1 MSNAVAITFMNLKQ
15 LSENLGLSQT
25 TVSRALNGYP
35 EVNET
40 TRKRVEQAAAEG
52 NYRPNL
58 RAMSLATGRSM
69 AIGHVIPVAS
79 KNDVV
84 NPVFAEFVAGA
95 SQTYNLFGYE
105 LMLTIAESKDE
116 ESIYRNLAAKR
127 AVDGVIVHSPQR
139 DDPRLALLNEIGLPF
154 VVHGRVCDSK
164 TDYNWIDMNNRR
176 AFKQATQLLVDLGH
190 RKIALVNGQ
199 ETLSFAWLRKLGFL
213 DALSENDIP
222 ENADLLASSELT
234 ETYGYQTA
242 TQMLASQNAPSAF
255 LVSSYIVALGVRRAI
270 SQAGLTIGTDIS
282 VIIHDDELSYF
293 HNGGAFPQFT
303 STRSSVREA
312 GILAAE
318 MLLKQIDDPNLYP
331 QTTLLESQLVMGS
344 STGAFRKLT

>member
-1 MSNAVAITFMNLKQ
+1 MNLKQ
-15 LSENLGLSQT
+15 LSEHLGLSQT

-40 TRKRVEQAAAEG
+40 TRRRVEQAAAEG

-58 RAMSLATGRSM
+58 RAMSLATGKAM
-69 AIGHVIPVAS
+69 AIGHVVPVAH

-95 SQTYNLFGYE
+95 SQTYNLHGYE
-105 LMLTIAESKDE
+105 LMLTIAETKNE
-116 ESIYRNLAAKR
+116 ESIYRSLAAKR
-127 AVDGVIVHSPQR
+127 AVDGVIVHSPLR

-164 TDYNWIDMNNRR
+164 TEYNWIDMNNRR
-176 AFKQATQLLVDLGH
+176 AFKQATQLLIDLGH
-190 RKIALVNGQ
+190 KKIALVNGQ
-199 ETLSFAWLRKLGFL
+199 ETLSFAWLRRQGYEEAFKDNQLEIEPAFL
-213 DALSENDIP
+213 
-222 ENADLLASSELT
+222 SSAALT
-234 ETYGYQTA
+234 ETYGYEKA
-242 TQMLASQNAPSAF
+242 SELLALEKSPSAF
-255 LVSSYIVALGVRRAI
+255 LVSSYIVALGIRRAI
-270 SQAGLTIGTDIS
+270 SQAGLNIGKDIS

-293 HNGGAFPQFT
+293 DNSAAVPQFT

-318 MLLKQIDDPNLYP
+318 MLLKQIDDPGLYP
-331 QTTLLESQLVMGS
+331 QTQLLESHLTIGS
-344 STGAFRKLT
+344 STGPYKA

>member
-1 MSNAVAITFMNLKQ
+1 MNLKQ
-15 LSENLGLSQT
+15 LAENLGLSQT

-40 TRKRVEQAAAEG
+40 TRKRVELAAAEG

-58 RAMSLATGRSM
+58 RAMSLATGRAM

-95 SQTYNLFGYE
+95 SQTYNMYGYE
-105 LMLTIAESKDE
+105 LMLTIAESKNE
-116 ESIYRNLAAKR
+116 ESIYRSLAAKR
-127 AVDGVIVHSPQR
+127 AVDGVIVHSPMR

-164 TDYNWIDMNNRR
+164 SDYNWIDMNNRR
-176 AFKQATQLLVDLGH
+176 AFKQATQLLIDLGH
-190 RKIALVNGQ
+190 RKIALINGQ

-213 DALSENDIP
+213 DALEENNIE
-222 ENADLLASSELT
+222 ENADFLASSELT

-242 TQMLASQNAPSAF
+242 TRMLASENAPSAF

-270 SQAGLTIGTDIS
+270 SQAGLIIGKDIS

-293 HNGGAFPQFT
+293 HNGGAYPQFT

-331 QTTLLESQLVMGS
+331 QTILLESHLIMGS
-344 STGAFRKLT
+344 STGSLHKSV